1 MQKTLTHIHFWFT
14 IVGMLLVSIM
24 NPISHI
30 LLIISARST
39 YLSLVHGI
47 FSFADIDLLSKFCIN
62 WFLIF
67 SLVYIVLYI
76 LGVVKKRYHLFGIA
90 IVLDTAFRCITTILI
105 HLQENNLVLSNLLF
119 DAIISLAVCIL
130 FFYAGHIDKKRRQ
143 KHSAEESTQ

>member
-14 IVGMLLVSIM
+14 IVGMLLVGIM

-39 YLSLVHGI
+39 YFSLVHGI
-47 FSFADIDLLSKFCIN
+47 FSFADIDLLSKFCIY

-76 LGVVKKRYHLFGIA
+76 LGVVKKRYSLFCIA

-105 HLQENNLVLSNLLF
+105 HLQENFSGLSNLLF
-119 DAIISLAVCIL
+119 DAVVSLVVCLL
-130 FFYAGHIDKKRRQ
+130 FFYAPKR
-143 KHSAEESTQ
+143 